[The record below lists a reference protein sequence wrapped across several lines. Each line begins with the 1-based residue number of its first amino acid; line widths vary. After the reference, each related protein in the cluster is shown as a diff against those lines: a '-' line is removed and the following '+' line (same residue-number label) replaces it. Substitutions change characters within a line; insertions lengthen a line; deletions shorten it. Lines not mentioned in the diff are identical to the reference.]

1 MYMLFKYGALPRFDP
16 SFFITQPGLYEAW
29 IAATEVWSTGLN
41 HQFGGHDA
49 WKSGTIEF
57 VLFFY
62 LDDYQVPVSF
72 SF

>member
-41 HQFGGHDA
+41 HQYGGLDA
-49 WKSGTIEF
+49 WN
-57 VLFFY
+57 Y
-62 LDDYQVPVSF
+62 
-72 SF
+72 